1 MIAVKIEVKERSL
14 AQRFGKMPA
23 AVIQGVTEGMREL
36 GIELSRGMV
45 AALPHRTGAARK
57 SIGFEL
63 RASGLIPD
71 LAVGAILAPP
81 PYMRI
86 LDKGGTIRPKN
97 ARFLTI
103 PIGKARTPSGA
114 FARFTA
120 RQLMSNPESVGYAG
134 AFIRHGIIFGV
145 PTGASSSLSG
155 KTRGKKASGGIGR
168 DRWNIEPLFKLVD
181 QVTQQ
186 ATNGGRGWLGATFD
200 DALKRGVHR
209 EKIDAAVKRKLA
221 ALGGGGAS

>member
-1 MIAVKIEVKERSL
+1 MIAVTIEIKERSL
-14 AQRFGKMPA
+14 VQRFGKMPA

-36 GIELSRGMV
+36 GIELSRGMI
-45 AALPHRTGAARK
+45 AAIPHRTGAARK

-81 PYMRI
+81 PYMRM
-86 LDKGGTIRPKN
+86 LDKGGTIKPRN
-97 ARFLTI
+97 ARYLTI
-103 PIGKARTPSGA
+103 PFKAARTPSSA

-120 RQLMSNPESVGYAG
+120 RQVISSPESAGYTG
-134 AFIRHGIIFGV
+134 TFIRNGIIFGV
-145 PTGASSSLSG
+145 KGEGDSRT
-155 KTRGKKASGGIGR
+155 
-168 DRWNIEPLFKLVD
+168 IEPLFKLVD
-181 QVTQQ
+181 QVTQK